1 MLYCTLVPG
10 GWLKKGGLVPWGWCR
25 KVSHGQLIH
34 CTPLCSAAVS
44 KTPRRGGGGELNRRA
59 KEEEGNGD
67 QEDGYVWYIGTV

>member
-10 GWLKKGGLVPWGWCR
+10 RWLKNGGLVPWGWCR

-44 KTPRRGGGGELNRRA
+44 KTPRRGGGGEW
-59 KEEEGNGD
+59 EGRGGGG
-67 QEDGYVWYIGTV
+67 EGKGRERGVE

>member
-1 MLYCTLVPG
+1 
-10 GWLKKGGLVPWGWCR
+10 
-25 KVSHGQLIH
+25 
-34 CTPLCSAAVS
+34 VS